1 MRIYL
6 SKFKF
11 IFSKADFNELA
22 IIFLGML
29 GMGFLEILSISSI
42 FPFMAVVTNPTLIQ
56 ENTFLLFIYNFFSF
70 SSNREFLI
78 WSGFSVIGLLAITNA
93 FNAFV
98 NWKII
103 RFVNMQTHYVSLK
116 LFRGYLMQPFK
127 FFLDRN
133 SSDLSKNI
141 LSEVS
146 RSISG
151 VVLPGLNTVAKL
163 IVSIFLF
170 SMLIYVNYI
179 AAISIFIILGGSYF
193 LIYSL
198 VRNNLHTRGISST
211 KATLMRYKTINE
223 SMHGIK
229 HLKLRGSEAKFFQK
243 FEEHDEEFYR
253 NQAVSGVIAL
263 IPRFILETVT
273 FGGIVLVLVILIISG
288 ETGQS
293 IIPILSLY
301 ALAGYRLMPALQQI
315 YVGLTQLKYNAPA
328 LDLLIDDFKELI
340 DEPIKN
346 SENKLKKIAFNESIE
361 LRSVCYKYH
370 SSERDILHNLNL
382 KISHNTT
389 VGLVG
394 PSGSGKTTLV
404 DVLLGLLEKKSGSY
418 CIDGIELNNDNLS
431 NWQQNFGYV
440 SQDIF
445 LSDDSILN
453 NIAFSVTYDEI
464 DRAKVIQAAKLANI
478 DDFIMSLP
486 EGYNTFTG
494 DRGVRLS
501 GGQRQ
506 RIAIARALYFSP
518 DILVLDEATSALDGS
533 TENVIMDAINNLSHN
548 KTIIIIAHRLE
559 TVVGCDIIH
568 FVDNGRIESSGTY
581 EELLKINK
589 KFKNMTKKL

>member
-1 MRIYL
+1 
-6 SKFKF
+6 
-11 IFSKADFNELA
+11 
-22 IIFLGML
+22 
-29 GMGFLEILSISSI
+29 
-42 FPFMAVVTNPTLIQ
+42 
-56 ENTFLLFIYNFFSF
+56 
-70 SSNREFLI
+70 
-78 WSGFSVIGLLAITNA
+78 
-93 FNAFV
+93 
-98 NWKII
+98 
-103 RFVNMQTHYVSLK
+103 LK